1 MIAVN
6 PLMIAVLF
14 ILLVCVM
21 PEYSLFAERSLG
33 MHEFTNVDVDNV
45 AVNPIFGEEL
55 QYNPMQGLFTLQN
68 SSHQ

>member
-1 MIAVN
+1 MLIPYCNSSLKCKVHNTLNVDPFMIAVN

-33 MHEFTNVDVDNV
+33 IHEFTNVDVDNV
-45 AVNPIFGEEL
+45 
-55 QYNPMQGLFTLQN
+55 
-68 SSHQ
+68 